1 MYDRVIKADDRLDI
15 TPDLQILFDKKISP
29 AEIMKE
35 IKKHKAKTKSIILE
49 TLNDLPDADLK
60 PPENVLFVC
69 KLNSVTTERDL
80 ETIFSVY
87 GSIKKCDVI
96 RDWRTGQ
103 SLQYA
108 FIEYET
114 KAACEEAYF
123 KMDNALIDDRRIHVD
138 FSQSV
143 SKLWNKF
150 KNKRDDKPGQGE
162 LVLKKQYTNQD
173 AKLLIDD
180 DYSKQPKRPDR
191 RPEENKKSSRDRERV
206 EARSKN
212 RKRSTSRRRSA
223 SSSSRESSDSS
234 SRKRNRHSH
243 KRSRSR
249 DRIKRT

>member
-108 FIEYET
+108 FIEFET

-150 KNKRDDKPGQGE
+150 KNKKDEKPGQSDV
-162 LVLKKQYTNQD
+162 VLKKQYTKQD
-173 AKLLIDD
+173 AKLVFDD
-180 DYSKQPKRPDR
+180 EYSKKSQRLDPI
-191 RPEENKKSSRDRERV
+191 PERYKKTRDQERE
-206 EARSKN
+206 EGKSKK
-212 RKRSTSRRRSA
+212 RKRSTSRHRSA
-223 SSSSRESSDSS
+223 SSSSRGSSDFP
-234 SRKRNRHSH
+234 SRKQNRRSH

-249 DRIKRT
+249 ETTKRT

>member
-1 MYDRVIKADDRLDI
+1 
-15 TPDLQILFDKKISP
+15 LFDKKISP

-87 GSIKKCDVI
+87 GAIKKCDVI

-108 FIEYET
+108 FIEFET

-123 KMDNALIDDRRIHVD
+123 KMDNTLIDDRRIHVD

-150 KNKRDDKPGQGE
+150 KNKRDDHPGQGDN
-162 LVLKKQYTNQD
+162 VLKKQYTKQD
-173 AKLLIDD
+173 AKLILDD
-180 DYSKQPKRPDR
+180 EYSKKPQRSDPRPQQF
-191 RPEENKKSSRDRERV
+191 KKPRDREQ
-206 EARSKN
+206 EEDKSKK
-212 RKRSTSRRRSA
+212 RKRSVSKHRST
-223 SSSSRESSDSS
+223 SSSSLGSSDSS
-234 SRKRNRHSH
+234 SRKQNRRSS

-249 DRIKRT
+249 DKIKRA